1 MIVVA
6 DTTPPLYLARLG
18 LLDLLRQIYGTVVVP
33 TEVWR
38 ELTVYRPDALGAA
51 EVRAAPWIV
60 VDSGSDTSSL
70 LVELEEE
77 IDRGEA
83 AAIALALL
91 RHADLV
97 LVDDG
102 DGRRAATTRGLLARG
117 TVGVL
122 VTARE
127 RGLLPRVR
135 PVLDRLL
142 AEGFRIDADLV
153 RRVLIGVGEDH
164 EG

>member
-18 LLDLLRQIYGTVVVP
+18 LLDLLRTLYGTVVVP

-38 ELTVYRPDALGAA
+38 ELVEYRPDAPGVA
-51 EVRAAPWIV
+51 ELRAAPWIR
-60 VDSGSDTSSL
+60 VDPGADASPL
-70 LVELEEE
+70 LAELEEE

-83 AAIALALL
+83 SAIALALL
-91 RHADLV
+91 RRADVV

-102 DGRRAATTRGLLARG
+102 AGRRAATRRGLLPRG
-117 TVGVL
+117 TLGVL

-127 RGLLPRVR
+127 RGLLPALR
-135 PVLDRLL
+135 PVLDRLRG
-142 AEGFRIDADLV
+142 EGFRVDAELV
-153 RRVLIGVGEDH
+153 RRVLISVGE
-164 EG
+164 ETG